1 MVIRSTAPCNTQE
14 AIPQAAM
21 TAQGPEA
28 LFLQFCDLYN
38 AEGNRYPGLG
48 HLLNE
53 SQVNVGVEPRGRPT
67 TCTRQPVQSGVRTSS
82 TDAVY
87 CRGSQWVAPLC
98 IPHA

>member
-53 SQVNVGVEPRGRPT
+53 SQVKCWGRAERQAYNMYPPASPVGGQNILDGCSVLQG
-67 TCTRQPVQSGVRTSS
+67 
-82 TDAVY
+82 
-87 CRGSQWVAPLC
+87 
-98 IPHA
+98 